1 MRRVLVPAT
10 LLMVLGVVTAY
21 AALGSGHSTS
31 TARARPLAA
40 LTPLQQRLLSGFARS
55 AVEQRAAA
63 FAPAARAQG
72 ASDNRRS
79 QANGCPVDHGSNVR
93 LNQDCLNLTDPDL
106 QGRGQAQNETAI
118 AQDPSDPD
126 RMVAS
131 SNDYRRGDANCYT
144 YYSSDGGRN
153 WQDSTPPMGFTR
165 GTAFGGAARQYWQAG
180 GDTSVAFDTEGNAYL
195 ACQMFMRGAGATNN
209 PDQSSAFYVFRSTG
223 TGGASWNFPARPVA
237 EHDDVAGAGDTLLD
251 KEYLTVDDN
260 MRSPFRDRLYV
271 TWTLFAADGTA
282 YIYEAYSSDHGE
294 SFSSPKLVSGT
305 SALCTNTQGG
315 PTPQGTCNSNQ
326 FSQPFTGPDGALYVV
341 WDNYNLTGVRPGEGG
356 GDGGDANRNAA
367 PAAVD
372 NRAQVLLAKSTDG
385 GNSFSAPVKV
395 SDYYDLPDCV
405 TYQGEDPGVGCV
417 PEKGRRTT
425 RSSARPT
432 TQSAPSTRATRAR
445 STSPSP
451 ATSTATP
458 TETRRNPCVPQGYNP
473 DTFQSLYTGVKTPG
487 ACNNDIVISRSGNG
501 GRSFTGGSRDVRTL
515 PAARDGDNQADQF
528 WQWAAFDR
536 RGRLAVSFYDRAYGD
551 DEQTGFSDLS
561 LSGTRDGG
569 ELRHHA
575 RDHGVD
581 AAREPVRGRLLRR
594 LQRADGRRRGA
605 PGLGGQPRPGPVR
618 VPRLGRSRHSAA
630 ERLHRRGRQRPVRQR
645 RERVHGRGGD
655 PAAVS
660 RDGPGG
666 GSRRRPGDVTAARDV
681 QLMHLQ

>member
-251 KEYLTVDDN
+251 KEYLPV
-260 MRSPFRDRLYV
+260 P
-271 TWTLFAADGTA
+271 
-282 YIYEAYSSDHGE
+282 
-294 SFSSPKLVSGT
+294 
-305 SALCTNTQGG
+305 G
-315 PTPQGTCNSNQ
+315 PP
-326 FSQPFTGPDGALYVV
+326 
-341 WDNYNLTGVRPGEGG
+341 VRHL
-356 GDGGDANRNAA
+356 DAVR
-367 PAAVD
+367 
-372 NRAQVLLAKSTDG
+372 
-385 GNSFSAPVKV
+385 
-395 SDYYDLPDCV
+395 
-405 TYQGEDPGVGCV
+405 
-417 PEKGRRTT
+417 GRRHGVHL
-425 RSSARPT
+425 RGVLERPRRELQLAQARQRHQRAVHQHAGRPDAAGHVQQQPVLAT
-432 TQSAPSTRATRAR
+432 VHRPRRRALRGLGQLQPDRCAP
-445 STSPSP
+445 
-451 ATSTATP
+451 
-458 TETRRNPCVPQGYNP
+458 
-473 DTFQSLYTGVKTPG
+473 
-487 ACNNDIVISRSGNG
+487 
-501 GRSFTGGSRDVRTL
+501 GRG
-515 PAARDGDNQADQF
+515 
-528 WQWAAFDR
+528 R
-536 RGRLAVSFYDRAYGD
+536 RGRR
-551 DEQTGFSDLS
+551 
-561 LSGTRDGG
+561 
-569 ELRHHA
+569 
-575 RDHGVD
+575 
-581 AAREPVRGRLLRR
+581 
-594 LQRADGRRRGA
+594 
-605 PGLGGQPRPGPVR
+605 
-618 VPRLGRSRHSAA
+618 
-630 ERLHRRGRQRPVRQR
+630 
-645 RERVHGRGGD
+645 
-655 PAAVS
+655 
-660 RDGPGG
+660 
-666 GSRRRPGDVTAARDV
+666 
-681 QLMHLQ
+681 

>member
-341 WDNYNLTGVRPGEGG
+341 WDNYNLTGVRPGEGDEGG

-417 PEKGRRTT
+417 PEKGETHDSIFRAANYPVGAVNPRDPSEIDVTVASYIN
-425 RSSARPT
+425 RHSNGDAAQPLRPAGL
-432 TQSAPSTRATRAR
+432 Q
-445 STSPSP
+445 
-451 ATSTATP
+451 
-458 TETRRNPCVPQGYNP
+458 
-473 DTFQSLYTGVKTPG
+473 PG
-487 ACNNDIVISRSGNG
+487 HV
-501 GRSFTGGSRDVRTL
+501 
-515 PAARDGDNQADQF
+515 PAA
-528 WQWAAFDR
+528 
-536 RGRLAVSFYDRAYGD
+536 
-551 DEQTGFSDLS
+551 
-561 LSGTRDGG
+561 
-569 ELRHHA
+569 
-575 RDHGVD
+575 
-581 AAREPVRGRLLRR
+581 
-594 LQRADGRRRGA
+594 
-605 PGLGGQPRPGPVR
+605 
-618 VPRLGRSRHSAA
+618 
-630 ERLHRRGRQRPVRQR
+630 LHRRQDPRGVQQRHRDQPLGQRRALVHRWLEGRAHAARRPRRRQPGRPVLAVGGVRPARTPGRVVLRPRLR
-645 RERVHGRGGD
+645 R
-655 PAAVS
+655 
-660 RDGPGG
+660 
-666 GSRRRPGDVTAARDV
+666 
-681 QLMHLQ
+681 